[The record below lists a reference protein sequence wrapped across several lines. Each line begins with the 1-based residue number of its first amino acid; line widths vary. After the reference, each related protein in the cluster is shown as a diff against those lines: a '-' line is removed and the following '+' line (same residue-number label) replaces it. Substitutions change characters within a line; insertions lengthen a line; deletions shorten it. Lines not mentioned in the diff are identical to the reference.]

1 MLCASVEPQYF
12 LNYFPSFAVY
22 HGRYD
27 ELEAEDFTQLSF
39 CSCGYFAI

>member
-27 ELEAEDFTQLSF
+27 ELEAEGLHAAFLE
-39 CSCGYFAI
+39 